1 MSKKIVIVF
10 EGIEGSGK
18 TFHIKHVSNYLKKK
32 RISHVSI
39 REPGGS
45 KNSEKIR
52 KLILNNKSNFQKN
65 TDLLLYLAARSE
77 NISYLKKFYKKKI
90 ILLDRFTD
98 STLAYQHFGMSVN
111 LDIIKKINDHILN
124 NFKVNFTFLNIVN
137 EKNMIK
143 RLRKRVKLNRYDKF
157 NKDFYRRVQ
166 KGYLKLSKNKK
177 KYQIIDSNLSIEI
190 NKKNIIK
197 KIEKLIR

>member
-1 MSKKIVIVF
+1 M
-10 EGIEGSGK
+10 
-18 TFHIKHVSNYLKKK
+18 
-32 RISHVSI
+32 
-39 REPGGS
+39 
-45 KNSEKIR
+45 
-52 KLILNNKSNFQKN
+52 
-65 TDLLLYLAARSE
+65 
-77 NISYLKKFYKKKI
+77 
-90 ILLDRFTD
+90 
-98 STLAYQHFGMSVN
+98 AYQHFGMGVN
-111 LDIIKKINDHILN
+111 IDIIKKINDHILN

-177 KYQIIDSNLSIEI
+177 NYQIIDSNLSIET
-190 NKKNIIK
+190 NKKNIIN